1 MTHRREYSGRT
12 GDSVDHDT
20 QHLRF
25 YDMRYANGSFALQS
39 GLEINGTLV
48 VSKRRN
54 WSCPVVVDK
63 RALFLISD
71 GGECE
76 IEHNKTVELGGEKGK
91 WEGDVCDGKP
101 CGWGI
106 QYDKDGNMIYEGF
119 RVEDVNV
126 CYGTRYYPENHQ
138 IAYVGNWHMGKRWGR
153 GVQYD
158 RVGKVVYEGDWMNDN
173 PMEKRVEVADE
184 KESSITYHSGIEE
197 LIIHEYAFCDRHMK
211 TLDLG
216 FFFSLRVLE
225 IEADCFSNV
234 ETTHIEGLD
243 RLETVRIGS
252 SCFVV
257 GDDWGEGKGKS
268 YLRDCPV
275 LKEFV
280 VGTKSFQNC
289 TVCEMR
295 NLPCLETISIGTVEE
310 EESSCFW
317 YSSLVLRGGRRG
329 RE

>member
-1 MTHRREYSGRT
+1 MTDKKQFR
-12 GDSVDHDT
+12 
-20 QHLRF
+20 
-25 YDMRYANGSFALQS
+25 
-39 GLEINGTLV
+39 
-48 VSKRRN
+48 
-54 WSCPVVVDK
+54 SCPNCSVS
-63 RALFLISD
+63 A
-71 GGECE
+71 
-76 IEHNKTVELGGEKGK
+76 IEHNKTVELGDEGGK

-119 RVEDVNV
+119 RVEDANV

-158 RVGKVVYEGDWMNDN
+158 RAGKVVYDGDWMNDN

-197 LIIHEYAFCDRHMK
+197 LIIHKWAFCDRHMK

-257 GDDWGEGKGKS
+257 GDDWGEGKGKF

-295 NLPCLETISIGTVEE
+295 NLPSLETISIGSVEE
-310 EESSCFW
+310 KESNCFW
-317 YSSLVLRGGRRG
+317 YSSLVLRGERRG

>member
-1 MTHRREYSGRT
+1 M
-12 GDSVDHDT
+12 
-20 QHLRF
+20 RF
-25 YDMRYANGSFALQS
+25 VKNSFEEQS
-39 GLEINGTLV
+39 CLEIDGNTVYSSQG
-48 VSKRRN
+48 N
-54 WSCPVVVDK
+54 WRCVALTDKKQFRSCPNCSVS
-63 RALFLISD
+63 A
-71 GGECE
+71 
-76 IEHNKTVELGGEKGK
+76 IEHNKTVELGDEGGK

-158 RVGKVVYEGDWMNDN
+158 RAGKVVYDGDWMNN
-173 PMEKRVEVADE
+173 RPMKKRVEVPCNE
-184 KESSITYHSGIEE
+184 ESKLTYPENTEE
-197 LIIHEYAFCDRHMK
+197 LIIHECAFYSTRMK
-211 TLDLG
+211 KLDLSI
-216 FFFSLRVLE
+216 FSSLRVLE
-225 IEADCFSNV
+225 IEADCFYCVVS
-234 ETTHIEGLD
+234 THIEGFD

-252 SCFVV
+252 SCFEVN
-257 GDDWGEGKGKS
+257 DYCGKGRGKF